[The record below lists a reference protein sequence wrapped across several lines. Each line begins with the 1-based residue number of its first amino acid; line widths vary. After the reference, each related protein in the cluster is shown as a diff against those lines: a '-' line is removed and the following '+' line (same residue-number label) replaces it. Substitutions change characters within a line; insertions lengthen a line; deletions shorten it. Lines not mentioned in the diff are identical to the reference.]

1 MRQTK
6 SRGRCVLYAGCAL
19 VSLLLACGGSASSP
33 TDPGGPGIA
42 EAEVEY
48 FSFEL
53 VNRARESEGSGELGY
68 DETLSSV
75 AREHSRRMR
84 DGDFFSHVDPQG
96 QDFSDR
102 LRAAG
107 VHVMVAGENLAIVEG
122 SGSPASNA
130 HRAFL
135 DNPGHRANLLD
146 PRFTHGG
153 VGVARRGDSFWITQL
168 FVRR

>member
-1 MRQTK
+1 MHQAK
-6 SRGRCVLYAGCAL
+6 SRGRSVLLTTCAL
-19 VSLLLACGGSASSP
+19 VALLASCGGSASSP
-33 TDPGGPGIA
+33 TDPGPPGVA

-53 VNRARESEGSGELGY
+53 VNRARGQEGAGELSY
-68 DETLSSV
+68 DDTLSEV

-84 DGDFFSHVDPQG
+84 DDGFFAHVDPNG
-96 QDFSDR
+96 NDFSDR
-102 LRAAG
+102 LRQAG

-135 DNPGHRANLLD
+135 NNPGHRANLLD
-146 PRFTHGG
+146 GRFTHGG